1 MKRILNRLRSKRGE
15 TLVEV
20 MASILIFT
28 LSSILLYS
36 MITTANRIN
45 AEVRDTEQAQQENL
59 MFAQKAEG
67 DGEAG
72 TISLSL
78 TRPEERSMMFSAI
91 SPCVSSGNPPTV
103 HSIRFLPMK
112 RSEGCT

>member
-78 TRPEERSMMFSAI
+78 TRPDGTTEDVFGNISVRVFRKSAD
-91 SPCVSSGNPPTV
+91 SPFYT
-103 HSIRFLPMK
+103 FFAD
-112 RSEGCT
+112 EAE